1 MRTHVLTIGF
11 GLLMSS
17 ALHASC
23 GGETGGF
30 ASEWQRDHDRI
41 WLGPD
46 YHANRWQDWRIQ
58 DGRVECVEVGKRLPM
73 RTVQV
78 LSSILEPQNGSIELT
93 VRTGPIDW
101 EADPGENAWSG
112 LSIGAGGPGIDHRR
126 TALVHHM
133 PAPDGGILVVV
144 DPMGIV
150 TIRDN
155 EQSVGKTPTW
165 SISRDITAEE
175 LAAIKPQS
183 RTGTGSRIGRD
194 GVVLQSRIT
203 ADTDG
208 TYTLQ
213 ATVLDAEGTQTL
225 STATTTGLSLEK
237 VQGGFGIVSHH
248 GPTKSPLGWWFSR
261 LSASGAGVVEVP
273 NRMFG
278 PVLGTLYTVEDGIL
292 KLTAQFPPLGAD
304 DEWTTSLQIQEEPR
318 AYWKTVS
325 TERIDPDSRTA
336 TFRVED
342 WPESRETPF
351 RVVHSMIRKDGTR
364 VASEYHGLIR
374 AEPSSA
380 EPLVLGSLTCHKTYT
395 GGLQWNRDG
404 LWFPH
409 EELVGAVTRQDPDL
423 LYFSGDQIY
432 EGDLTPA
439 GQRNEDAYILDYLW
453 KYTHW
458 LWAFGDLTRNR
469 PTIVIP
475 DDHDVYHGNIWGA
488 GGRRARKQEGMSA
501 QDSGGYKHSPR
512 MVNAVHRS
520 QTAHLPDPID
530 DTPIGEGYSVYY
542 TDLEYA
548 GVSFAIISDRQFK
561 ESPTIAVPEGKVTN
575 GWFTAEDFDPA
586 VDGDAPDAD
595 LLGEAQ
601 ERFLES
607 WIVDW
612 DEETWMKVLLSQTPF
627 ACVQTLPRGRR
638 GGGQPGLT
646 IFEEGG
652 YAADDVPCQ
661 DADSNGWP
669 QTARDRALK
678 LIQPGQVLHLCGDQ
692 HLAFVAQ
699 YGVDQHRDG
708 GVVFCSPAIANTWP
722 RRWMPRTDGEPRQMG
737 DHLDGFGNR
746 VSVDAVAN
754 PLRRGF
760 EPSGLHD
767 RSPGFGIVRFNP
779 AEGTVDLEAWPRASG
794 LEGGAPQYEG
804 WPIELEVSQLT
815 GRTWPFELAV
825 DNEQFEATRLGQ
837 LFQITSADTGT
848 LIRTGRFYKG
858 QPGLW
863 RVPTAG
869 TYTLSWFSDSGA
881 LTVETQYMS
890 QQKAVGE

>member
-1 MRTHVLTIGF
+1 MCTHALSIGL
-11 GLLMSS
+11 GLILSS
-17 ALHASC
+17 CLHASD
-23 GGETGGF
+23 GAGAGSFT
-30 ASEWQRDHDRI
+30 SEWQRDHDRI

-46 YHANRWQDWRIQ
+46 YHANRWQDWRIRN
-58 DGRVECVEVGKRLPM
+58 GRVECVEVGKRLPM

-78 LSSILEPQNGSIELT
+78 LTSILEPENGSIELS

-101 EADPGENAWSG
+101 DAEPGENSWSG
-112 LSIGAGGPGIDHRR
+112 LSIGAGGPDIDHRR

-133 PAPDGGILVVV
+133 PAPDGGILVLV

-155 EQSVGKTPTW
+155 EKSVGKTPTW
-165 SISRDITAEE
+165 SISRNITTDE
-175 LAAIKPQS
+175 LDALQPQS
-183 RTGTGSRIGRD
+183 RTGAGSRIGGD
-194 GVVLQSRIT
+194 GVVLQTRIT
-203 ADTDG
+203 ADSEG

-213 ATVLDAEGTQTL
+213 ATVSDAEETTVI
-225 STATTTGLSLEK
+225 STATTTGLFLDK

-248 GPTKSPLGWWFSR
+248 GPDDSPFGWWFSR
-261 LSASGAGVVEVP
+261 LAASGTGVVEIP
-273 NRMFG
+273 NRKFG
-278 PVLGTLYTVEDGIL
+278 PILGTLYTVDDDVL
-292 KLTAQFPPLGAD
+292 KLTAQFPPLGEED
-304 DEWTTSLQIQEEPR
+304 SWTTSLQVQETPG
-318 AYWKTVS
+318 AYWKTVA

-336 TFRVED
+336 TFRVEN
-342 WPESRETPF
+342 WPETRETPY
-351 RVVHSMIRKDGTR
+351 RVVYSVIRNDGTQ
-364 VASEYHGLIR
+364 VASEYHGIIR
-374 AEPSSA
+374 AEPSLA

-395 GGLQWNRDG
+395 GGLKWNSDG

-439 GQRNEDAYILDYLW
+439 GQRGEDAYILDYLW

-458 LWAFGDLTRNR
+458 LWAFRDLTRDR

-488 GGRRARKQEGMSA
+488 GGRRARKQGSMSA

-542 TDLEYA
+542 TDFEYA

-575 GWFTAEDFDPA
+575 GWFTAEGFDPA

-607 WIVDW
+607 WITEWEHD
-612 DEETWMKVLLSQTPF
+612 TWMKVLLSQTPF
-627 ACVQTLPRGRR
+627 ACVQTLPRGKR

-652 YAADDVPCQ
+652 YAADDVPSQ

-669 QTARDRALK
+669 QTARNRALK
-678 LIQPGQVLHLCGDQ
+678 IIQPGQVLHLCGDQ

-699 YGVDQHRDG
+699 YGVDQYRDG

-722 RRWMPRTDGEPRQMG
+722 RRWMPRTEGEPRQLG

-760 EPSGLHD
+760 EPAGLHD
-767 RSPGFGIVRFNP
+767 RSPGFGIVRFN
-779 AEGTVDLEAWPRASG
+779 AQDGTVELEAWPRAAG
-794 LEGGAPQYEG
+794 LVDGAGQYEG
-804 WPIELEVSQLT
+804 WPLELPVSKLT
-815 GRTWPFELAV
+815 GRNWPFELV
-825 DNEQFEATRLGQ
+825 LDLEQLDRTRRGQ
-837 LFQITSADTGT
+837 VFQIRSSDSGA
-848 LIRTGRFYKG
+848 LIRTGRFIDD
-858 QPGLW
+858 QPDLW
-863 RVPTAG
+863 RVPAAG
-869 TYTLSWFSDSGA
+869 QYVLSWFSDSGDVSG
-881 LTVETQYMS
+881 TTEHVT
-890 QQKAVGE
+890 QQKDATE

>member
-11 GLLMSS
+11 GLLLSS
-17 ALHASC
+17 ALHAS
-23 GGETGGF
+23 GGAETGRF

-78 LSSILEPQNGSIELT
+78 LTSILEPQNGSIELT

-155 EQSVGKTPTW
+155 EQLVGKTPTW

-175 LAAIKPQS
+175 LPAIKPQS
-183 RTGTGSRIGRD
+183 RTGAGSRIGRD

-203 ADTDG
+203 ADNDG
-208 TYTLQ
+208 TYTLR
-213 ATVLDAEGTQTL
+213 ATVRDAEESEVL
-225 STATTTGLSLEK
+225 STATTTGLSLGK

-248 GPTKSPLGWWFSR
+248 GPTRSPFGWWFSS
-261 LSASGAGVVEVP
+261 LSASGPGVVEVP

-278 PVLGTLYTVEDGIL
+278 PVLGTLYTVEDDTL
-292 KLTAQFPPLGAD
+292 KLTAQFPPLGED

-336 TFRVED
+336 TFRVEA

-364 VASEYHGLIR
+364 VGSEYHGLIR

-380 EPLVLGSLTCHKTYT
+380 QPLVLGSLTCHKTYT
-395 GGLQWNRDG
+395 GGLQWNSDG

-409 EELVGAVTRQDPDL
+409 EELVGAVTRQNPDL

-501 QDSGGYKHSPR
+501 QDSGGYKHPPR
-512 MVNAVHRS
+512 MVNAVHRT

-530 DTPIGEGYSVYY
+530 DAPIGEGYSVYY

-612 DEETWMKVLLSQTPF
+612 NEKTWMKVLLSQTPF

-646 IFEEGG
+646 IFEKGD

-722 RRWMPRTDGEPRQMG
+722 RRWMPRTDGEPRQLG

-746 VSVDAVAN
+746 ESVDAVAN

-767 RSPGFGIVRFNP
+767 RSPGFGIIRFNP

-825 DNEQFEATRLGQ
+825 DNEQFEVTRLGQ

-881 LTVETQYMS
+881 LTDETQYTS
-890 QQKAVGE
+890 QQKAVEE